1 MKRSA
6 KPSTAG
12 PNRLPN
18 ETGASRK
25 VNLSTSFLSVIVRQR
40 WRSNT
45 IRLDIECPMAWAVA
59 LVACRAMSV
68 ARLGSLSEAA
78 FRPASSLVSILAL
91 KTWSTA
97 IECSAEAA
105 CPAAE

>member
-25 VNLSTSFLSVIVRQR
+25 ETLSASFISVIVSQR
-40 WRSNT
+40 LCSNT
-45 IRLDIECPMAWAVA
+45 TWAVA
-59 LVACRAMSV
+59 LVVRRARSV
-68 ARLGSLSEAA
+68 ALLKSLSEAA
-78 FRPASSLVSILAL
+78 SRPASSLASILGW
-91 KTWSTA
+91 KT
-97 IECSAEAA
+97 
-105 CPAAE
+105 